1 VSAPEVAGRAAEVSG
16 PTGERRGWLPPARA
30 AAVPAWFAPATLA
43 LAAAAGLAL
52 PGRPAGLGRARRVT
66 ILGVRDF
73 YEGVWAGLPEDP
85 EPWAWRRRRALLLR
99 EARPGE
105 RVLDVGCGAGR
116 FLAALRDAGADPV
129 GVELAAGA
137 VERARRNVPSAD
149 VRLVTADGS
158 LPLGHG
164 EIDLVWCSEV
174 LEHVPDT
181 FGFLTEVRRVLRR
194 GGRVL
199 VTVPDHGR
207 VKRTLLALAH
217 YDAHYDPLGQHLHFY
232 TRRSLARALH
242 ATGFED
248 VALGP
253 LGGPPLL
260 RQALVARAVRG

>member
-1 VSAPEVAGRAAEVSG
+1 V
-16 PTGERRGWLPPARA
+16 
-30 AAVPAWFAPATLA
+30 
-43 LAAAAGLAL
+43 
-52 PGRPAGLGRARRVT
+52 RRVT
-66 ILGVRDF
+66 IVCMRDF
-73 YEGVWAGLPEDP
+73 YEGVWAGLPDDP

-105 RVLDVGCGAGR
+105 RVLDLGCGAGR
-116 FLAALRDAGADPV
+116 FVAALRDAGADPV
-129 GVELAAGA
+129 GVELAEAA
-137 VERARRNVPSAD
+137 LERARRNVPGAD
-149 VRLVTADGS
+149 LRLVAPDGS

-164 EIDLVWCSEV
+164 EVDLAWCSEV

-181 FGFLTEVRRVLRR
+181 VALLTELRRVLRP
-194 GGRVL
+194 GGRLL

-217 YDAHYDPLGQHLHFY
+217 YDAHYDPLGQHVRFY
-232 TRRSLARALH
+232 TRRSLTRALH

-248 VALGP
+248 VELSA